1 MSLIKKL
8 VLSWLAISTFS
19 GLLYAQNL
27 PYSKYGLG
35 TLYDPEFTNL
45 RSWGGLS
52 AAFHSPFSINF
63 ANPASYSDIKLA
75 TLDAGAFVS
84 LLRLNTVD
92 TAVSFADG
100 SVANLAMGFPL
111 IKNKAGISIGISP
124 YSRVSYSIAQ
134 ENDSSAA
141 FGRSFNL
148 FQGDGGLYRF
158 YLGGG
163 YKYKALSFGINASYL
178 FGTID
183 YTDIL
188 AFPETLNAFNT
199 RRQEYRRLGDFLFD
213 GGVQYRIGFGKE
225 KLYFLDL
232 GVAGNLQTDIR
243 ATRDLIYDRFT
254 YTDNAGNSISSVNP
268 LDTIFSALDEK
279 GQVTIPGAIS
289 AGAIFSKQY
298 HYSVGANFKYTMW
311 SNFKSF
317 GESDQTSDTWKFSLG
332 SEFIPDY
339 KSYQQYW
346 KVISYRAGIS
356 YGQNYVD
363 INDNKLRQ
371 FTASVGAGLPL
382 RRSFSQVSLAAEW
395 LHIGFLND
403 NPVTAS
409 YFRLTAGFTFNDK
422 WFQKRK
428 FD

>member
-8 VLSWLAISTFS
+8 VLSWLTISTFS

-124 YSRVSYSIAQ
+124 YSRVSYSITQ

-148 FQGDGGLYRF
+148 FQ
-158 YLGGG
+158 
-163 YKYKALSFGINASYL
+163 
-178 FGTID
+178 
-183 YTDIL
+183 
-188 AFPETLNAFNT
+188 PETLNAFNT